1 MTIEERRA
9 KNAER
14 MRAWRARNPERA
26 NAITAAGRRRNRA
39 KIAAYWKIYYEKNKT
54 TLYEKK
60 KSYLAHNGEK
70 LRQWKHADYERHSE
84 SYKARAHKRW
94 REKNEECRAY
104 EAKRYQRDKAII
116 FARHRDYARR
126 NREKIRAWQCSYRKS
141 PRGRALRAAS
151 DRRCVKRATAYKNAW
166 ARIRRRTDRSYAI
179 GVNLRARVGL
189 ALRTHPATQSAS
201 VTAWIRDLIGC
212 TISELITYLQSKFLP
227 GMSWENYGRKGWH
240 IDHIRPLSSFDLTD
254 VEQRRIA
261 FHHTN
266 LQPLWASDNWR
277 KGGRYDTAETTLRS
291 KARTGKSSLIISA
304 KPVGVGAASQ
314 PWVPTSE
321 QSSLLTRIAATESV
335 TLCERMKS

>member
-1 MTIEERRA
+1 MA
-9 KNAER
+9 A
-14 MRAWRARNPERA
+14 NP
-26 NAITAAGRRRNRA
+26 
-39 KIAAYWKIYYEKNKT
+39 NKV
-54 TLYEKK
+54 K
-60 KSYLAHNGEK
+60 
-70 LRQWKHADYERHSE
+70 RWKHADYERHSE

-94 REKNEECRAY
+94 HEKNEERRAY

-141 PRGRALRAAS
+141 PRGRAVRRAS

-189 ALRTHPATQSAS
+189 ALRTYPATQSAS
-201 VTAWIRDLIGC
+201 VTAWIRDLLGC

-227 GMSWENYGRKGWH
+227 GMSRENYGRKGWH

-277 KGGRYDTAETTLRS
+277 KGGRYDAAETTLR
-291 KARTGKSSLIISA
+291 KAE
-304 KPVGVGAASQ
+304 PVLA
-314 PWVPTSE
+314 
-321 QSSLLTRIAATESV
+321 
-335 TLCERMKS
+335 

>member
-26 NAITAAGRRRNRA
+26 NAIAAAGRRRNRA
-39 KIAAYWKIYYEKNKT
+39 KIAARRKIYEQKNKAE
-54 TLYEKK
+54 LYKK
-60 KSYLAHNGEK
+60 KKAYNARNPERVK
-70 LRQWKHADYERHSE
+70 RWRRTDYERHKE
-84 SYKARAHKRW
+84 SYIARAHRRW

-126 NREKIRAWQCSYRKS
+126 NREKIRAWRCSYRKS

-189 ALRTHPATQSAS
+189 ALRTYPATQSAS
-201 VTAWIRDLIGC
+201 VTAWIRDLLGC
-212 TISELITYLQSKFLP
+212 TISELITYLQSKFLS
-227 GMSWENYGRKGWH
+227 GNVVGE
-240 IDHIRPLSSFDLTD
+240 
-254 VEQRRIA
+254 
-261 FHHTN
+261 
-266 LQPLWASDNWR
+266 LW
-277 KGGRYDTAETTLRS
+277 
-291 KARTGKSSLIISA
+291 
-304 KPVGVGAASQ
+304 
-314 PWVPTSE
+314 
-321 QSSLLTRIAATESV
+321 
-335 TLCERMKS
+335 

>member
-26 NAITAAGRRRNRA
+26 NAIAAAGRRRNRA
-39 KIAAYWKIYYEKNKT
+39 KIAARRKIYEQKNKAG
-54 TLYEKK
+54 LYKK
-60 KSYLAHNGEK
+60 KKAYNARNPERVK
-70 LRQWKHADYERHSE
+70 RWRRTDYERHKE
-84 SYKARAHKRW
+84 SYIARAHRRW

-104 EAKRYQRDKAII
+104 EAKRYRRDKAII
-116 FARHRDYARR
+116 FARHRDYLAR
-126 NREKIRAWQCSYRKS
+126 NREKIRAWQRSYRKS

-189 ALRTHPATQSAS
+189 ALRTYPATQSAS
-201 VTAWIRDLIGC
+201 VTAWIRDLLGC

-254 VEQRRIA
+254 VETAAHRIPP
-261 FHHTN
+261 H
-266 LQPLWASDNWR
+266 
-277 KGGRYDTAETTLRS
+277 E
-291 KARTGKSSLIISA
+291 SS
-304 KPVGVGAASQ
+304 
-314 PWVPTSE
+314 
-321 QSSLLTRIAATESV
+321 AT
-335 TLCERMKS
+335 MG